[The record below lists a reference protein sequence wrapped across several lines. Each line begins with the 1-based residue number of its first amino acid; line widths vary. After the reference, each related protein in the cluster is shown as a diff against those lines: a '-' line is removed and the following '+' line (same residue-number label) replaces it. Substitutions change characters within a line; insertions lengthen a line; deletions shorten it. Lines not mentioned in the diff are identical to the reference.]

1 MPHIWS
7 GSVDSSNEKDDTV
20 ETNFDIVIIG
30 GGPGGYVAAIRAA
43 QMGSKVACVE
53 SRATLGGTCLNVG
66 CIPSKALLQSSEL
79 YAEAQHG
86 FAEHGIKTDSVKLD
100 LATMLARKDKVV
112 GELTKG
118 IAFLFKKNKITS
130 VEGIGTITAPGKVS
144 VAGAKGTTELTA
156 KTIIIATGSEVA
168 GLPGIE
174 IDEKRIVSSTGA
186 LSLSAVPK
194 KMIVVGGGYIGLEM
208 GSVWSRLGAEVTV
221 VEFLDRIVPGM
232 DGETAKHLQRVL
244 KKQGLTFKLGSKVTA
259 AKSTKTGVT
268 LTVEPAKGG
277 DAEDLKADVVLV
289 SIGRKPFTDGLG
301 LDAVGVKRDDGGFI
315 AVDENYKTS
324 VDGIYAIGDVILG
337 PMLAHKA
344 SEDGVACVEKL
355 HGQYAAVDYGK
366 VPGVVYTHPEVAT
379 VGRSEEDLKEAGID
393 YNVGK
398 FPFSAVSRAKVS
410 GATDGF
416 IKVLA
421 DAATDAVLGVHIIG
435 PEAGTLIHEAVLC
448 MEFGGSAEDIAATV
462 HAHPTLSEG
471 VKEAALAVAGHAIHM

>member
-1 MPHIWS
+1 
-7 GSVDSSNEKDDTV
+7 V
-20 ETNFDIVIIG
+20 ETHFDIVVIG

-43 QMGSKVACVE
+43 QMGSTVACVE
-53 SRATLGGTCLNVG
+53 SRSNLGGTCLNVG

-86 FAEHGIKTDSVKLD
+86 FAEHGIKTTGVALD
-100 LATMLARKDKVV
+100 LAAMLARKDKVV
-112 GELTKG
+112 GDLTKG
-118 IAFLFKKNKITS
+118 IAFLFKKNKITP
-130 VEGIGTITAPGKVS
+130 VEGVGTITASGKVS
-144 VAGAKGTTELTA
+144 VAGPKGTTELTA
-156 KTIIIATGSEVA
+156 KSIIIATGSEVA
-168 GLPGIE
+168 ALPGIE
-174 IDEKRIVSSTGA
+174 IDEKCIVSSAGA
-186 LSLSAVPK
+186 LSLSTVPK
-194 KMIVVGGGYIGLEM
+194 KMVVVGGGYIGLEM

-244 KKQGLTFKLGSKVTA
+244 KKQGLAFKLGSKVTA
-259 AKSTKTGVT
+259 AKSTKSGVT
-268 LTVEPAKGG
+268 LTVEPAQGG
-277 DAEDLKADVVLV
+277 DPEDIQADVVLV
-289 SIGRKPFTDGLG
+289 SIGRKPFTDSLG
-301 LDAVGVKRDDGGFI
+301 LDAVGVKRDDRGFI
-315 AVDENYKTS
+315 TVDDNFKTS

-355 HGQYAAVDYGK
+355 HGHYATVDYAK

-379 VGRSEEDLKEAGID
+379 VGRSEEDLKDAGIA

-398 FPFSAVSRAKVS
+398 FPFAAVSRAKVS

-421 DAATDAVLGVHIIG
+421 DATTDEVLGVHIIG
-435 PEAGTLIHEAVLC
+435 AEAGTLIHEAVLC

-471 VKEAALAVAGHAIHM
+471 MKEAALAVAGHAIHF

>member
-1 MPHIWS
+1 
-7 GSVDSSNEKDDTV
+7 V
-20 ETNFDIVIIG
+20 ETNFDIVVIG

-43 QMGSKVACVE
+43 QMGSTVACVE
-53 SRATLGGTCLNVG
+53 SRASLGGTCLNVG

-86 FAEHGIKTDSVKLD
+86 FAEHGIKTDGVKLD
-100 LATMLARKDKVV
+100 LAAMLARKDKVV

-130 VEGIGTITAPGKVS
+130 IEGVGTITAPGKVS
-144 VAGAKGTTELTA
+144 VAGADGKTELTA

-186 LSLSAVPK
+186 LELSPVPK

-208 GSVWSRLGAEVTV
+208 GSVWSRLGADVTV

-259 AKSTKTGVT
+259 AKSTKSGVT
-268 LTVEPAKGG
+268 LTVEPAQGG
-277 DAEDLKADVVLV
+277 DAEDIKADVVLV
-289 SIGRKPFTDGLG
+289 SIGRKPFTDALG
-301 LDAVGVKRDDGGFI
+301 LDDVGVKRDDRGFI
-315 AVDENYKTS
+315 TVDDSYKTS

-393 YNVGK
+393 YKVGK

-421 DAATDAVLGVHIIG
+421 DATTDAVLGVHIIG

-448 MEFGGSAEDIAATV
+448 MEFGGAAEDIAATV